1 MTKQTKELI
10 LAQLDTIPEDYL
22 EELLDFIAFLQFR
35 KEKTETHLASQTS
48 LAKDWLDP
56 EEDQAWQHL

>member
-10 LAQLDTIPEDYL
+10 LAQLDAIPEDYL
-22 EELLDFIAFLQFR
+22 EELLEFMAFLRFR
-35 KEKTETHLASQTS
+35 KEKTETHLASQST
-48 LAKDWLDP
+48 LAKDWLNP

>member
-35 KEKTETHLASQTS
+35 KEKTETHLASQAT

-56 EEDQAWQHL
+56 QEDQAWQHL